1 MQNSFSITMINGI
14 MLSCSKKDYSVRSKE
29 SSSSV
34 FQLRLDF
41 FLNEKKSKTRG
52 GIDFHLQGKG
62 KTWEKEKR
70 LARKDRNPRVKG
82 LGRVSWISNDLEEE
96 IPARRGHSWGKFSKT
111 RTVTGSPNVSS
122 LKRYKLHLTRVI
134 PFRSIRKF
142 NWFLVLIRGRRMVH
156 KSSPL

>member
-1 MQNSFSITMINGI
+1 MHNSFSITMINGI
-14 MLSCSKKDYSVRSKE
+14 MLSCLKKDYSVRSKE
-29 SSSSV
+29 SSSSFSSV

-82 LGRVSWISNDLEEE
+82 LGRVS
-96 IPARRGHSWGKFSKT
+96 
-111 RTVTGSPNVSS
+111 
-122 LKRYKLHLTRVI
+122 
-134 PFRSIRKF
+134 
-142 NWFLVLIRGRRMVH
+142 
-156 KSSPL
+156 

>member
-1 MQNSFSITMINGI
+1 MHNSFSITTINGI
-14 MLSCSKKDYSVRSKE
+14 MLSCLKKDYFVRSKE

-34 FQLRLDF
+34 FQLRLDFF

-82 LGRVSWISNDLEEE
+82 LGRVS
-96 IPARRGHSWGKFSKT
+96 
-111 RTVTGSPNVSS
+111 
-122 LKRYKLHLTRVI
+122 
-134 PFRSIRKF
+134 
-142 NWFLVLIRGRRMVH
+142 
-156 KSSPL
+156 